1 MLLFSYFFQGICNRQ
16 GASLFGKC
24 VAIKIGVYKR
34 SDMVRKQGFK
44 IMAKK
49 EPKTALNR
57 QGLAISSYLDT
68 YRNNSHADFEKI
80 KRGID

>member
-1 MLLFSYFFQGICNRQ
+1 M
-16 GASLFGKC
+16 
-24 VAIKIGVYKR
+24 R

-49 EPKTALNR
+49 EPKTDLNR

-80 KRGID
+80 KRGIA